1 MYLQRM
7 LAINMASFAA
17 LGTILLGLGEQN
29 PYLPVIAVLA
39 AMAAV
44 WLTDILGVFRVN
56 RRVTNVAVM
65 LAVLLSLWQL
75 FQIRGS
81 VQVIAIANLLA
92 YVMLI
97 LLFQEKDFRT
107 WWHIALLS
115 LLQVAASATFFQGVW
130 FAALLLLYF
139 FVGVSALALLFLH
152 HERTHYHQARH
163 RPIVPREVH
172 TLSQRLGINWRRLG
186 KIAAATFVVGPVSL
200 FLDYG
205 ESDDTEG
212 AARRRVPKDVG
223 AGRWPLG
230 GEEPEFT
237 GSADHLGGRAGVG
250 FEFYRLLAGM
260 IPGTLV
266 VAVAL
271 FVLIPRFGRI
281 DFTLPHFG
289 SFTWNPRPTDPL
301 RAVGFSD
308 RVQLGELGILV
319 EDPEEV
325 MKVRLTDPVSGNV
338 CRVEGGVYLRGAVL
352 THYLRGNWEFRGS
365 GFAGDRGESGLQ
377 PLTPPPGG
385 LRPGY
390 IVQHIAIQPLDRD
403 ELFCVWPYVALQGND
418 RLMGDAINERL
429 RRTRRQRNRQMEYR
443 LGTYAIAE
451 GLQTPL
457 TPSPMPIR
465 REQLLGLTAGD
476 LPTLIATAD
485 RWIAESGLGE
495 AGVIERARC
504 LETQLKSSGQ
514 FAYSLE
520 GQSRDGQLDPIED
533 FVKNTPRGHCEYFA
547 TALALMLRSQG
558 IPSRLVVGYLSDEY
572 DGLGE
577 YYRVRQLNA
586 HTWVEAYVPPE
597 TIQRLAAPPVFGLAS
612 ADWSAGG
619 WLRLDATPAAAGQA
633 TAGSI
638 AKNVGSWFEWM
649 KSAWISYVVEMDSAR
664 QRAAVYDPL
673 RSIANRI
680 RQGLIDP
687 FWWKHLGR
695 RLLALPGAIGRMLAE
710 AGWFSWQAA
719 VLLLGTFGF
728 GYLVYRAA
736 RFAAR
741 LMAAWLPGR
750 RSAQGRGARVAFYR
764 RLEALLARR
773 GLRRRQGQTQREFAA
788 EAADCLPG
796 GREGDLARSAAYV
809 AEAFYQVR
817 FGPGSL
823 DNRQA
828 QTVEQALRELE
839 TAR

>member
-1 MYLQRM
+1 M
-7 LAINMASFAA
+7 LAINMATFAA

-29 PYLPVIAVLA
+29 PYLPVIAVVA

-97 LLFQEKDFRT
+97 LLFQKKDFRT

-130 FAALLLLYF
+130 FAGLLLLYF
-139 FVGVSALALLFLH
+139 FVGLSAIALLFLH

-172 TLSQRLGINWRRLG
+172 TLAEQLGINWRRLG

-205 ESDDTEG
+205 ESEDPQG
-212 AARRRVPKDVG
+212 AARRAPKDAG
-223 AGRWPLG
+223 GGRWPLG

-250 FEFYRLLAGM
+250 LEFYRLLAGM

-271 FVLIPRFGRI
+271 FVLIPRFGRVN
-281 DFTLPHFG
+281 FTLPHLG
-289 SFTWNPRPTDPL
+289 SFAWNPRPTDPL

-325 MKVRLTDPVSGNV
+325 MKVRFTDPVSGKV

-352 THYLRGNWEFRGS
+352 THYRQGNWEFRGS
-365 GFAGDRGESGLQ
+365 GFAADRDKPGLQ
-377 PLTPPPGG
+377 PLAPPRRGLPPG
-385 LRPGY
+385 Y
-390 IVQHIAIQPLDRD
+390 VSQHIAIQPLDRD
-403 ELFCVWPYVALQGND
+403 ELFCVWPYVAFERND
-418 RLMGDAINERL
+418 RLMADAISERL
-429 RRTRRQRNRQMEYR
+429 RRSRRQRNRQMEYR
-443 LGTYAIAE
+443 LGTYAIADR
-451 GLQTPL
+451 LQAPL
-457 TPSPMPIR
+457 TPSPLPIR
-465 REQLLGLTAGD
+465 REQLLDLAAGD
-476 LPTLIATAD
+476 LPTLVATAD
-485 RWIAESGLGE
+485 RWIAEAGLGE
-495 AGVIERARC
+495 AGVIERARR
-504 LETQLKSSGQ
+504 LETQLKSSGR

-520 GQSRDGQLDPIED
+520 GQSRDAALDPIED
-533 FVKNTPRGHCEYFA
+533 FVKNTPQGHCEYFA

-558 IPSRLVVGYLSDEY
+558 IPSRLVVGYLTDEY

-577 YYRVRQLNA
+577 YFRVRQLNA
-586 HTWVEAYVPPE
+586 HTWVESYVPPG
-597 TIQRLAAPPVFGLAS
+597 TIHAMAAPPVFGLAS
-612 ADWSAGG
+612 ADWSGGG

-638 AKNVGSWFEWM
+638 AKNVESWVEWV
-649 KSAWISYVVEMDSAR
+649 KSAWVSYVVEMDSAR

-673 RSIANRI
+673 RAIASRI
-680 RQGLIDP
+680 RHGLIDP
-687 FWWKHLGR
+687 FWWKHLGG

-719 VLLLGTFGF
+719 ALLLGTFGF

-741 LMAAWLPGR
+741 LLAAWLPGR
-750 RSAQGRGARVAFYR
+750 RAARGRGARVAFYR

-773 GLRRRQGQTQREFAA
+773 GLRRRPGQTQREFAA
-788 EAADCLPG
+788 EAAGRLPG
-796 GREGDLARSAAYV
+796 GRGGDLARSAACV

-828 QTVEQALRELE
+828 QTVEQALKELE
-839 TAR
+839 TAP